1 MLYAF
6 FFQQPHLSIFS
17 IWTSIFCLLIDL
29 VAMRRKFYNII
40 QCKDMLDPHFHYN
53 NGCTFKWFLEHNNE
67 LVCIQTLM
75 PTFPARYS
83 LRHDCLHFICIQIVK
98 RFTFSRVLK
107 YLNTVGLVVSNLK
120 KISWINSWGGIW
132 AMVASAHTALL
143 IVQ

>member
-1 MLYAF
+1 MKYKFNVWTTLF
-6 FFQQPHLSIFS
+6 FFFS
-17 IWTSIFCLLIDL
+17 ANLFEYNFNLNL
-29 VAMRRKFYNII
+29 VVIRRKFYNII
-40 QCKDMLDPHFHYN
+40 QCNDILDPPFHWN
-53 NGCTFKWFLEHNNE
+53 NRCTFKWFLEHNNE